1 MKQGSLNRIKIEL
14 DHIPKFD
21 IDMGLNESINIFV
34 GKNGSGKSFTMKLAW
49 FLGHIMYS
57 DALIK
62 LEKAPSINNKDN
74 VDYTLKFTFEEI
86 ETFTGTIEGFWSCGS
101 ELKIVLDKGVCK
113 ECDIKSEITEPVQP
127 LYLSTK
133 TRLFSDLDQYM
144 SLRKRLAKDGELTP
158 DSLRELL
165 EDYKLPDLLYLEKRF
180 NQLSSGLKVSEE
192 LCERLKKDFDFE
204 FSAKMLYIEDNKSRL
219 ATEEK
224 DIKLSSL
231 GNGHQAL
238 INMYTSV

>member
-14 DHIPKFD
+14 DNIPKFD
-21 IDMGLNESINIFV
+21 IDMRLNESINIFV

-101 ELKIVLDKGVCK
+101 ELKIVLDEGVCK

-158 DSLRELL
+158 DSLKELL

-180 NQLSSGLKVSEE
+180 NQLSLGLKVSKE
-192 LCERLKKDFDFE
+192 LCDRLKKDFDFE

-238 INMYTSV
+238 INMYTSF